1 MAAAHVILKSTS
13 NLPVIYGRVR
23 PQESRCES
31 KYVRGIKAGPVGI
44 GRMEQYVEEWGMV
57 HAEELRKAEAM
68 PANGKKVAVVGSG
81 PAGLTC
87 AGDLA
92 TLGYQVTIYEARH
105 TPVACWYTASRSFV
119 CPRHWY
125 GGGAPRWRPSAWR
138 CG

>member
-13 NLPVIYGRVR
+13 NLPAIHGRVR
-23 PQESRCES
+23 PQESQCGS
-31 KYVRGIKAGPVGI
+31 KCVWGIKAGPVAI
-44 GRMEQYVEEWGMV
+44 GRL
-57 HAEELRKAEAM
+57 ELRKAEAM

-92 TLGYQVTIYEARH
+92 ALGYQVTIYEARH

-119 CPRHWY
+119 CPRRWY
-125 GGGAPRWRPSAWR
+125 SWGAPRWRPSAWR

>member
-13 NLPVIYGRVR
+13 NLPAIYGRVR

-31 KYVRGIKAGPVGI
+31 KCVRGIKAGPVGI

-68 PANGKKVAVVGSG
+68 PANGKKVAV
-81 PAGLTC
+81 
-87 AGDLA
+87 
-92 TLGYQVTIYEARH
+92 
-105 TPVACWYTASRSFV
+105 ACWYTASRSFV
-119 CPRHWY
+119 CPRRWY